1 MSTDIALF
9 AAFLQTELELT
20 TGIHAI
26 LEQERDALANN
37 DLQGLQTLQQEK
49 ALCLRQLQDHA
60 EQRLLWMKA
69 SGLPQSAQ
77 CLQHPDIAAAANI
90 RLLWSNLENQYKQ
103 NQKLSVQL
111 SDIVLHARHRTLQ
124 KLKILRGQQNDPH
137 LYNDKGKASSLKQ
150 GQGYIQV

>member
-1 MSTDIALF
+1 MSTDIAQF
-9 AAFLQTELELT
+9 SAFLQTELELV
-20 TGIHAI
+20 TGIHTI
-26 LEQERDALANN
+26 LERERDALSAS
-37 DLQGLQTLQQEK
+37 DIQSLQSLQEEK
-49 ALCLRQLQDHA
+49 TLCLRQLQ
-60 EQRLLWMKA
+60 EQAAKRLHWMKS

-77 CLQHPDIAAAANI
+77 CLQHPDIAAAASI
-90 RLLWSNLENQYKQ
+90 RPLWFGLEKQYKK
-103 NQKLSVQL
+103 NQTLSVQL